1 MTPAKISSKNA
12 RSTLTTKPLPASSL
26 RNSCDP
32 KSLKFET
39 TSDLPDLEFVIGQPR
54 AIRALELGSEV
65 SGRGYNTFVVG
76 IPGSGRTT
84 LSQEYLKRKAKK
96 QPVPDDWCYVN
107 NFENRR
113 HPVALRLPAGSG
125 IVFRQDIQNFI
136 TQCVRGV
143 SQQFESEEY
152 ILERDRLVK
161 DLKANQEAE
170 VTRLQNYA
178 GKFNFVIGR
187 SPYGFVLVPASNGK
201 PLTPEDLEKFTPQQ
215 RDEIK
220 ELQGKLDVEL
230 EKTLKHLQELEEIA
244 SEKLQDLNTRTVSF
258 LLDPLL
264 DALKTKYARLEEV
277 MKYLGTVRAD
287 IIANPHFFKPEK
299 ETPTTDYVAQ
309 ITRKDWQ
316 RRYQVN
322 LIVDNSGSEQAPV
335 VVESHP
341 SYTNL
346 IGRIEH
352 EVVFGAAKTDF
363 TMIQP
368 GALHK
373 ANGGYLVIPARDLLI
388 NPYAWEGLKRVL
400 HDGEI
405 RIIEL
410 GAQTGLL
417 SSVTLEPEPI
427 PLNIKVFLVG
437 TPLLYHLLHSNDEDF
452 TKLFKVRAEFAT
464 TMPRTPDT
472 ESEYGLFVK
481 SVVLDNKLSPFDCTA
496 VARIIDYSSRLS
508 GHQDKLTT
516 RFGKIA
522 DVIREAAY
530 WNRKRNSQENHYV
543 GEGDTRLVTRE
554 DVERAIS
561 ESIYRN
567 NLIEERIQE
576 SIANGTLM
584 IDVKGEAIGQVNALT
599 VIKLSDYSFGYPS
612 RVSATAYTGKGSIAD
627 IERQAD
633 LGGRIHTKGI
643 LILNGLLGER
653 YGRKNP
659 INLSASLT
667 FEQSYED
674 VEGDSASA
682 AEFIALLSAI
692 TRIPLRQDIA
702 ITGSINQYGGIQ
714 AIGGVNK
721 KIEGFFSTC
730 KAKGLTGKQGVII
743 PASNELNLMLNDE
756 VVEAVRN
763 GQFHIWSIKTIDE
776 GIHLLTG
783 YEPGE
788 LQADD
793 SYPEDTFNHLVL
805 LALEELSKDERGAQ
819 DKPSSEG
826 NEANISE
833 EPENHNIDQE
843 QLD

>member
-1 MTPAKISSKNA
+1 MSPVKENSRSAGSTFKAK
-12 RSTLTTKPLPASSL
+12 LLPASAL

-32 KSLKFET
+32 KSLKFKT

-65 SGRGYNTFVVG
+65 TGQGYNTFVVG

-113 HPVALRLPAGSG
+113 RPSALKLPAGSG
-125 IVFRQDIQNFI
+125 VAFRQDIQNLI
-136 TQCVRGV
+136 TQCVRGI

-161 DLKANQEAE
+161 DLKTNQEAE
-170 VTRLQNYA
+170 VTRLQNYV

-187 SPYGFVLVPASNGK
+187 SPYGFVLVPASDGK
-201 PLTPEDLEKFTPQQ
+201 PLTPEDIEKLTSEQ
-215 RDEIK
+215 RDGINQ
-220 ELQGKLDVEL
+220 LQGKLDVEL
-230 EKTLKHLQELEEIA
+230 EMTLKRLQELEKIA
-244 SEKLQDLNTRTVSF
+244 SEKLQELNTRTVSF

-264 DALKTKYARLEEV
+264 DILKTKYAGLEAV
-277 MKYLGTVRAD
+277 LKYFETIRTD
-287 IIANPHFFKPEK
+287 IIANPQFFKQEK
-299 ETPTTDYVAQ
+299 ETPTTDYAAM
-309 ITRKDWQ
+309 IARKDWQ
-316 RRYQVN
+316 KRYQVN

-352 EVVFGAAKTDF
+352 EVVLGATKTDF
-363 TMIQP
+363 TLIQP

-388 NPYAWEGLKRVL
+388 NTYAWEGLKRVL
-400 HDGEI
+400 RDGEI
-405 RIIEL
+405 RIIDL
-410 GAQTGLL
+410 GVQTGLL
-417 SSVTLEPEPI
+417 SSVTLEPESI
-427 PLNIKVFLVG
+427 PLNIKIFLVG
-437 TPLLYHLLHSNDEDF
+437 TPLLYYLLHSNDEDF
-452 TKLFKVRAEFAT
+452 AKLFKVRAEFAT
-464 TMPRTPDT
+464 TMPRTPET
-472 ESEYGLFVK
+472 EYEYGLFVN
-481 SVVLDNKLSPFDCTA
+481 SVVLDNKLSPFDRTA
-496 VARIIDYSSRLS
+496 VARIIDYSSRLA
-508 GHQDKLTT
+508 GHQEKLTT

-530 WNRKRNSQENHYV
+530 WSRKQSAQQRQDNS
-543 GEGDTRLVTRE
+543 EGSTQVVTGL
-554 DVERAIS
+554 DVEKAIN
-561 ESIYRN
+561 ESIYRS

-576 SIANGTLM
+576 SITNDTLM
-584 IDVKGEAIGQVNALT
+584 IEVTGEAIGQVNALT
-599 VIKLSDYSFGYPS
+599 VIQLSDYSFGHPS
-612 RVSATAYTGKGSIAD
+612 RVSATAYAGKGSIAD

-633 LGGRIHTKGI
+633 LGGKIHTKGI

-653 YGRKNP
+653 YGRINP

-667 FEQSYED
+667 FEQSYEEI
-674 VEGDSASA
+674 EGDSASA

-743 PASNELNLMLNDE
+743 PASNERNLMLNDE
-756 VVEAVRN
+756 VVEAVRKN
-763 GQFHIWSIKTIDE
+763 RFHIWSIKTIDE
-776 GIHLLTG
+776 GIHLLSG
-783 YEPGE
+783 YDPGE
-788 LQADD
+788 PQPDG
-793 SYPEDTFNHLVL
+793 SYPEDTFNHFVL
-805 LALEELSKDERGAQ
+805 LGLEELSKDEKGAQ
-819 DKPSSEG
+819 DNPSGEE
-826 NEANISE
+826 NEANTSE
-833 EPENHNIDQE
+833 EQDIDQE
-843 QLD
+843 